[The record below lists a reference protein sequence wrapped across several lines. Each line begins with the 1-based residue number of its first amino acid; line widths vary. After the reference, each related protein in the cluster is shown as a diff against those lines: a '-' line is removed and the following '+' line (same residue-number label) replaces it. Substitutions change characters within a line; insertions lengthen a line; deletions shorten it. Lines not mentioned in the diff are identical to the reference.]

1 MKCTSALLHCT
12 SLINEPR
19 IVDALLPNDSAVEP
33 ESATEQAET
42 SAGPTVLLGQTAE
55 VSNCHVM
62 ENLLEIVSISN
73 IFILFTYS
81 TVFLKLSESIPR
93 FSVPLDLS
101 KVRIVSTLK
110 GVF

>member
-42 SAGPTVLLGQTAE
+42 SAGPTVLLDF
-55 VSNCHVM
+55 
-62 ENLLEIVSISN
+62 IS
-73 IFILFTYS
+73 LF
-81 TVFLKLSESIPR
+81 
-93 FSVPLDLS
+93 
-101 KVRIVSTLK
+101 RIEPK
-110 GVF
+110 KH

>member
-42 SAGPTVLLGQTAE
+42 SAGPTVLLRTINENGIESTWSGQSRSRQ
-55 VSNCHVM
+55 VGQKN
-62 ENLLEIVSISN
+62 
-73 IFILFTYS
+73 
-81 TVFLKLSESIPR
+81 P
-93 FSVPLDLS
+93 FS
-101 KVRIVSTLK
+101 RQ
-110 GVF
+110 

>member
-42 SAGPTVLLGQTAE
+42 SAGPTVLL
-55 VSNCHVM
+55 VSLTQLYSYFKS
-62 ENLLEIVSISN
+62 LL
-73 IFILFTYS
+73 
-81 TVFLKLSESIPR
+81 
-93 FSVPLDLS
+93 
-101 KVRIVSTLK
+101 
-110 GVF
+110 G

>member
-42 SAGPTVLLGQTAE
+42 SAGPTVLLIEIRGFIHFFAKR
-55 VSNCHVM
+55 VM
-62 ENLLEIVSISN
+62 A
-73 IFILFTYS
+73 
-81 TVFLKLSESIPR
+81 R
-93 FSVPLDLS
+93 HD
-101 KVRIVSTLK
+101 
-110 GVF
+110 

>member
-42 SAGPTVLLGQTAE
+42 CG
-55 VSNCHVM
+55 
-62 ENLLEIVSISN
+62 
-73 IFILFTYS
+73 TYS
-81 TVFLKLSESIPR
+81 LTTIYI
-93 FSVPLDLS
+93 SVIAVSSKNLIRYKYTSVEVVAKSAPFS
-101 KVRIVSTLK
+101 KVTRSFVSGFKTLTFQ
-110 GVF
+110 G

>member
-42 SAGPTVLLGQTAE
+42 SAGPTVLLKPNFFDFYGKRLR
-55 VSNCHVM
+55 N
-62 ENLLEIVSISN
+62 
-73 IFILFTYS
+73 
-81 TVFLKLSESIPR
+81 SE
-93 FSVPLDLS
+93 
-101 KVRIVSTLK
+101 
-110 GVF
+110 G